1 MTESNRLPI
10 LAAEIKLAHLGVR
23 DAARTAAQHAIDA
36 GERLI
41 EAKALV
47 AHGQWLPWLKEHCEI
62 SERSAQLYMKIVR
75 LGFKSET
82 VADIGIK
89 AASKVLALDYGDP
102 FDWCEGDADR
112 LEYAVFRKMLL
123 ESGVHPDGVEH
134 HITWLLRHDF
144 KTPSE
149 WLGDE
154 GAEFRKRWR
163 MKEPTKKSK
172 KFWAAFL
179 EEHSD
184 KSLENLRAELDEF
197 YKATRSWP

>member
-10 LAAEIKLAHLGVR
+10 LAEEIKLAHLGVR

-41 EAKALV
+41 EAKTLV

-89 AASKVLALDYGDP
+89 AASKSIALDYGDP
-102 FDWCEGDADR
+102 FDWCEGEPDR
-112 LEYAVFRKMLL
+112 HEYAVFQKFLFER
-123 ESGVHPDGVEH
+123 GYNPDGLEDHVH
-134 HITWLLRHDF
+134 WILRHDF
-144 KTPSE
+144 ETPSE
-149 WLGDE
+149 WLGEE
-154 GAEFRKRWR
+154 GAKYRRRWG
-163 MKEPTKKSK
+163 MKEPTKKIK
-172 KFWAAFL
+172 KAWTRFL
-179 EEHSD
+179 KKHRDISIED
-184 KSLENLRAELDEF
+184 IQAEVE
-197 YKATRSWP
+197 ASAVGAGPPS